1 MEFRYG
7 NTDPERSRSQ
17 TKWCALFCKAIE
29 HRPFRNLVIEIRP
42 AEQADI
48 PAMAVIRAQEWE
60 TEAYWVSRIGA
71 YLCAEQSP
79 QQAGRARSVF
89 VTVDE
94 PTVVGFVAGHQTRR
108 FGCDGEL
115 QWINV
120 ARERRGQGIAAQ
132 LIVRMGEWVCLRRA
146 GSHLRQCRAG

>member
-1 MEFRYG
+1 
-7 NTDPERSRSQ
+7 
-17 TKWCALFCKAIE
+17 
-29 HRPFRNLVIEIRP
+29 VIEIRP